1 MQIENASVRGSWGKD
16 VEFLL
21 SCIALSV
28 GLGNVWRFPFT
39 ALENGGGMFARKKF
53 ECINFI
59 KSSQQVLLC
68 CPSEYISVLIKHF
81 VKYGIYSASFP

>member
-1 MQIENASVRGSWGKD
+1 MSMICLDEKNKSNSDDHKDAVSMTKIISTFYTNVIKFQSCEVQRGTWGKD

-39 ALENGGGMFARKKF
+39 G
-53 ECINFI
+53 
-59 KSSQQVLLC
+59 LC
-68 CPSEYISVLIKHF
+68 VNSNC
-81 VKYGIYSASFP
+81 